1 MKFKI
6 ESENIKDKDVI
17 ISYCIPSYNHS
28 KYIIKLLD
36 SIEKD
41 SCNLPFNFEVLIF
54 DDGSTDETK
63 NVLRN
68 YIDHTN
74 LPIKVMFF
82 DNVGISNNLNRIK
95 KYCNGKWIRLCASDD
110 LIITG
115 STLKM
120 LNARD
125 DKTLCIIA
133 DGNVIDSNNNKL
145 TDSLIKFHKGN
156 KLRLL
161 DNNKI
166 VSEIICNYSLAGPC
180 LLINASVYDFYKYDP
195 LSSIDDYDFFVSLLL
210 NCDNSI
216 KFLDELVCNYR
227 IHDSNTSKTEDIS
240 SRIKNQKSMLLLVN
254 KFLKYKKHKNMFRLK
269 KLEIISKL
277 IFLNILKKV

>member
-63 NVLRN
+63 NVLSN
-68 YIDHTN
+68 YIEHTI

-82 DNVGISNNLNRIK
+82 NNVGISNNLNRMK
-95 KYCNGKWIRLCASDD
+95 KYCNGAWIRLCASDD
-110 LIITG
+110 IIIAG

-120 LNARD
+120 LSASN

-133 DGNVIDSNNNKL
+133 DGTVIDNHDNKL
-145 TDSLIKFHKGN
+145 SDSLIQYHKGN
-156 KLRLL
+156 KSRLL

-166 VSEIICNYSLAGPC
+166 VSEIIYNYSLAGPC
-180 LLINASVYDFYKYDP
+180 LLINVSVYDFYKYDP

-210 NCDNSI
+210 NCDDNI
-216 KFLDELVCNYR
+216 KFLDEIVCNYR
-227 IHDSNTSKTEDIS
+227 IHDSNTSKTADIS

-254 KFLKYKKHKNMFRLK
+254 KFLKYKKHKNMFRFK
-269 KLEIISKL
+269 KVEIICKL
-277 IFLNILKKV
+277 IFLNVLKKI